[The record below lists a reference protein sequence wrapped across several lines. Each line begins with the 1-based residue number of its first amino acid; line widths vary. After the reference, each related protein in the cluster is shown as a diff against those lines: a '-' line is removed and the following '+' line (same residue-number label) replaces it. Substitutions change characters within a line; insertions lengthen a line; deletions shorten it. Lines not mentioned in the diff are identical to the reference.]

1 MASDDSQKLLL
12 NQPAAVEALQKTQ
25 DLVYRY
31 HVAPTPSTLQ
41 LMPSASFMLQTGKV
55 AMDIT
60 GHWKILDLS
69 QMGFDWGMG
78 ALF

>member
-31 HVAPTPSTLQ
+31 HMAPTSSTLQ
-41 LMPSASFMLQTGKV
+41 SMPSASFMLQTGKV

-60 GHWKILDLS
+60 GYWKILDLN
-69 QMGFDWGMG
+69 QMGFD
-78 ALF
+78 